1 VLGIAVLVVAFL
13 ALRNPKHNVAAGA
26 SETITTTHTV
36 TPSAPASDSRSSG
49 LSSVAP
55 SDSLV
60 PSGSLLPSDTAS
72 SPTKHSAIGS
82 QPLVVLNAVGTPHL
96 ATEAATQFEDGGW
109 TVAHIGNYTNNFLST
124 AAYYDPSVSGAQR
137 AARALQRQFP
147 FIKRVVER
155 FPELPAGPVVVV
167 LWTDYTGG

>member
-1 VLGIAVLVVAFL
+1 MLGIAVLVVAFL
-13 ALRNPKHNVAAGA
+13 ALRNPKHNAAAGA

-36 TPSAPASDSRSSG
+36 TPSAPASDTGSSA
-49 LSSVAP
+49 LSSFAP
-55 SDSLV
+55 SESLV
-60 PSGSLLPSDTAS
+60 PSDTAS
-72 SPTKHSAIGS
+72 SPPKHSAIGS

-96 ATEAATQFEDGGW
+96 ATDAATQFEDGGW

-124 AAYYDPSVSGAQR
+124 AAYYDPSVPGAHR
-137 AARALQRQFP
+137 AARALQQQFP

-167 LWTDYTGG
+167 LWSDYTGG